1 MSEHPAELPP
11 RQSARSHS
19 RLRPPSS
26 LARLQQLA
34 TGVSL
39 LWALCW
45 GLWVWP
51 QAPWAAVLGVVLV
64 LGGYAGVLALE
75 LVALTR
81 VHGRDPT
88 PRPRGAELVGAWWQE
103 TRMAPRVFAWR
114 QPFVWRRW
122 PDDEANVSQD
132 VAQKTAQNTTKD
144 ATPNTAATSASPVG
158 AVVFV
163 HGFVCNRGFWH
174 PWMRALRQRGVPYVS
189 VNLEP
194 VFGPIDDGV
203 PLLEQ
208 AVRRAEALSA
218 QPPQLVCHS
227 MGGLVARAWLAADAA
242 NAQRVQRVLTIGTPH
257 HGTWLA
263 RFSHLPNGR
272 QMRQHSP
279 WLQALAAT
287 EARQRPQ
294 HTYGGF
300 VCWYSNTDNV
310 VFPASTA
317 TLPGADNRLVP
328 GAAHVAMAFHPRVV
342 REALVLLA
350 PGAVD
355 NGHGG
360 HRNHPPERPAP
371 R

>member
-1 MSEHPAELPP
+1 MA
-11 RQSARSHS
+11 
-19 RLRPPSS
+19 
-26 LARLQQLA
+26 
-34 TGVSL
+34 VSL
-39 LWALCW
+39 LSVLGW
-45 GLWVWP
+45 GVWLWP
-51 QAPWAAVLGVVLV
+51 HAPWASVLVGVLG
-64 LGGYAGVLALE
+64 LGGYAVVLALE
-75 LVALTR
+75 LVAQAW
-81 VHGRDPT
+81 VHGRDPA
-88 PRPRGAELVGAWWQE
+88 PRARWTELAGAWWQE

-122 PDDEANVSQD
+122 PDAAYAGQD
-132 VAQKTAQNTTKD
+132 VAQNATA
-144 ATPNTAATSASPVG
+144 NTAANTTAPSASPVG

-194 VFGPIDDGV
+194 VFGPIDGCV
-203 PLLEQ
+203 PLIEQ
-208 AVRRAEALSA
+208 AVRRAQALSA

-227 MGGLVARAWLAADAA
+227 MGGLAARAWLAADAA

-300 VCWYSNTDNV
+300 VCWYSNADNV
-310 VFPASTA
+310 VFPPSTA

-328 GAAHVAMAFHPRVV
+328 GAAHVALAFHARVM
-342 REALVLLA
+342 REALALLA
-350 PGAVD
+350 G
-355 NGHGG
+355 
-360 HRNHPPERPAP
+360 
-371 R
+371 